1 MSTVE
6 KAISLLN
13 LFEEEPEWGLSDL
26 ARRSKFDKATTRRLL
41 VALSNCGLIDQHAVT
56 RRYQLGAWLLR
67 LARIREAHF
76 PLLQTAVPIIRDVA
90 EQTEETVHIS
100 EFGAR
105 GLATVHV
112 EESSKANR
120 VSVPVGHILP
130 LHATAS
136 GIAFLAFS
144 PPDLAKAYLRKPLA
158 DFTRHTLNQPA
169 RLQAAISAAA
179 AHGYS
184 RNEQGYEDG
193 VFSVAAPIL
202 GHDGYAI
209 GAIAV
214 AMPLSR
220 SSKAT
225 TELHARAT
233 RNAASA
239 ISTKLFGALPLPRQ
253 AQSA

>member
-56 RRYQLGAWLLR
+56 RRYQLGAGLLR

-169 RLQAAISAAA
+169 RLQAAINAAA
-179 AHGYS
+179 A
-184 RNEQGYEDG
+184 QGYEDG

-220 SSKAT
+220 SNKAT
-225 TELHARAT
+225 TDLHARAA

-239 ISTKLFGALPLPRQ
+239 ISTKLFGAHYSRVR
-253 AQSA
+253 